1 MSAYVPCVCI
11 MVDFGTLV
19 FTLVKFIKK
28 HKSEP
33 QVLRIKSETLAGW
46 FWSTRV
52 FLVEGS
58 MDSTWTFRAP
68 LWDFHKSFVKLSMIL
83 QNPGWI
89 LYEPYFQRSARRG
102 PGTASRSPKGSQKVH
117 GEPFRDPESLAIH
130 FLKLVYTS
138 KIEPLL
144 RIQPH
149 VYVLIGQRR
158 ASEWI

>member
-1 MSAYVPCVCI
+1 

-28 HKSEP
+28 HTSEP
-33 QVLRIKSETLAGW
+33 HVLRIKSETLAGW
-46 FWSTRV
+46 FWSPRV

-58 MDSTWTFRAP
+58 MDSTMTLLSWTFRAP

-83 QNPGWI
+83 HDLGGI
-89 LYEPYFQRSARRG
+89 LYESYFQRSARRG

-130 FLKLVYTS
+130 F
-138 KIEPLL
+138 
-144 RIQPH
+144 
-149 VYVLIGQRR
+149 
-158 ASEWI
+158 